1 MSLFRRVANLFF
13 RPQVEQEIDAELRS
27 HIEMRTADNIAAGM
41 PPEQARRD
49 ALLRFG
55 NPSVMKERVAAMDAA
70 LFLNNIWADVKFSLR
85 QLRKN
90 PGFTIAAISTLAL
103 GIGASTAIF
112 SVVNAVLLRPL
123 PYMDPDRLVIGSMDL
138 RVRNVHDLPFSS
150 ADFIDLRNGT
160 KAFFQDFAGV
170 FTGPALVPRDD
181 GTSEQI
187 NWAVATTNFFRVTGA
202 RVVLGRDFTEEDGIP
217 QPPAPPAGDQ
227 TSAAAPAPTVAI
239 LSYEYFQRR
248 YGGNAEVLGSTMRTT
263 GGPSLVVVGVLAP
276 RFRLYFPPDANVEI
290 VPDVWIADR
299 LTYDA
304 ANRLAY
310 SIRPVGR
317 LKDGAALEQAQAAAD
332 QVAAEARKNFPI
344 QRTAGYYIRLEP
356 MRQHLVAEVRP
367 AILALM
373 GSGIFLLLIACA
385 NVANL
390 LLVRASLRERELA
403 MRAALGAGAW
413 RLIRPI
419 FAEAFLLAAI
429 GTLLGLALAWAGIRE
444 LHVLAPAN
452 LPRLDSI
459 RIDVFVLG
467 FCALAGVATAVI
479 FSLAP
484 AWRGSRPTL
493 MNALRCATGT
503 SGLAGGGRLRNLVV
517 IAEVALSFMLLI
529 GSGLMF
535 RSFLQL
541 QRVDPGFDAH
551 RLLTFQVLGVGA
563 IGKTPEARANLVDE
577 IERRLRVIPGV
588 QSVTASY
595 PFPLTGDFNAIRWGT
610 AEALSDPSKFQATD
624 YQIVLPGYF
633 ETMRTSLIAGR
644 TFTEDD
650 NLPGRNHVI
659 IDDLLA
665 KKAFAGQA
673 AVGKRIL
680 IRIRTPQPEWV
691 EVTGVVA
698 HQHTASLAEPG
709 REEVYFTDA
718 FLGSGRVRSWAI
730 RAGGDTAGDEN
741 LVHRAIKGVNPSL
754 VVNEMEPAEALV
766 DHAQDNTRFSLLLI
780 ALFAA
785 IAGVLAG
792 VGLYGVLST
801 AVRQRASEIGV
812 RMALGARREN
822 IFALVVGQGLFL
834 SALGIAAGII
844 AALVLTRL
852 MSTMLVG
859 VKPSDPATFAGMT
872 VVFFVIA
879 ALASYLPARR
889 AAGLDPMT
897 SLREQ

>member
-1 MSLFRRVANLFF
+1 
-13 RPQVEQEIDAELRS
+13 
-27 HIEMRTADNIAAGM
+27 
-41 PPEQARRD
+41 
-49 ALLRFG
+49 
-55 NPSVMKERVAAMDAA
+55 MDAA
-70 LFLNNIWADVKFSLR
+70 LYLNNIWADVKFPLR
-85 QLRKN
+85 QLWKH
-90 PGFTIAAISTLAL
+90 PGFTVAAISTLAL

-138 RVRNVHDLPFSS
+138 RVRNVHDLAFSS
-150 ADFIDLRNGT
+150 AGFIDLRNGT
-160 KAFFQDFAGV
+160 KAIFQDLAGV

-187 NWAVATTNFFRVTGA
+187 HWAVATTNFFRVTGA

-217 QPPAPPAGDQ
+217 ESPTPPEGVQAP
-227 TSAAAPAPTVAI
+227 AAAPTPTFAI

-248 YGGNAEVLGSTMRTT
+248 YGGNAEVLRRTMRTT
-263 GGPSLVVVGVLAP
+263 GGSDLVVVGVLAP
-276 RFRLYFPPDANVEI
+276 GFRLYFPPDSNVEI
-290 VPDVWIADR
+290 APDVWIADR
-299 LTYDA
+299 LSYDT
-304 ANRLAY
+304 ANRLQF

-317 LKDGAALEQAQAAAD
+317 LKDGVSLEQVQAAAG

-344 QRTAGYYIRLEP
+344 LRTAGYHIRFEP

-373 GSGIFLLLIACA
+373 GSGIFLLLVACA

-419 FAEAFLLAAI
+419 FADAVLLAAV
-429 GTLLGLALAWAGIRE
+429 GTLLGLALAWAGIQE
-444 LHVLAPAN
+444 LHVFAPAN

-459 RIDVFVLG
+459 RIDAFVLG
-467 FCALAGVATAVI
+467 FGALAGVATAVI

-484 AWRGSRPTL
+484 AWRASRPAL
-493 MNALRCATGT
+493 INALRCGTGT
-503 SGLAGGGRLRNLVV
+503 SGLADGGRLRNLVV

-551 RLLTFQVLGVGA
+551 HLLSFQILGAGA
-563 IGKTPEARANLVDE
+563 IRETPEARANLVDE
-577 IERRLRVIPGV
+577 IERHLRMIPGV

-595 PFPLTGDFNAIRWGT
+595 PFPLTGEFNAIRWGT

-633 ETMRTSLIAGR
+633 ETMRTSLLAGR
-644 TFTEDD
+644 TFTEND
-650 NLPGRNHVI
+650 NLPGRNLVI

-665 KKAFAGQA
+665 RKAFGGQS

-680 IRIRTPQPEWV
+680 IRIRTPDPEWV
-691 EVTGVVA
+691 EVVGVVA

-718 FLGSGRVRSWAI
+718 FLESGRVRSWAI
-730 RAGGDTAGDEN
+730 RTGSDAASEES
-741 LVHRAIKGVNPSL
+741 LVRRTIKGVNPSL
-754 VVNEMEPAEALV
+754 VVNEMEPMEIVV

-780 ALFAA
+780 TLFAV

-801 AVRQRASEIGV
+801 AVRQRSSEIGV
-812 RMALGARREN
+812 RMALGAGRDN
-822 IFALVVGQGLFL
+822 IFALVVGQGLLL
-834 SALGIAAGII
+834 SALGIAAGIVS
-844 AALVLTRL
+844 ALLLTRL

-859 VKPSDPATFAGMT
+859 IKPTDPATFVSMT
-872 VVFFVIA
+872 AVFFAISV
-879 ALASYLPARR
+879 LACYLPARR

-897 SLREQ
+897 TLREQ